1 MNYIICHYHEIGLKG
16 KNRKVFEEVLVK
28 NIKQVIP
35 PEYLNYVKRISG
47 RILIELT
54 KQGEGQQKKI
64 IKSLKNIFGIA
75 YFAFAVL
82 VKQDI
87 KSIQNKACQLLKKER
102 FKTFKTETKRANKN
116 FPLTSQEINEKIG
129 AKICNTL
136 NKKVDLKNPEITC
149 FIEIVEKFAFIYLKK
164 HKGPGGLPVGS
175 SGKGILLLS
184 GGIDSPVAAFYALKR
199 GISLDFIHFH
209 AQPYTNKASME
220 KVIELI
226 KVLKKFQPIVKLYLV
241 PFGEAQ
247 QEILLKTPDKLRVI
261 LYRRLMVRIAE
272 RIAQKEKAKALITG
286 DSIGQVA
293 SQTLEN
299 LGVVQKAV
307 NLPIIKPLACLDKE
321 EIIQKAKEIGTYE
334 ISILPHQDCC
344 ARFLPKHPETK
355 ADLEKVKKA
364 EKKLNIKKL
373 IEGALKN
380 TKIEVLK

>member
-54 KQGEGQQKKI
+54 KQGEEQQKKI

-209 AQPYTNKASME
+209 AQPYTNKASIE

-272 RIAQKEKAKALITG
+272 KIAQKEKAKALITG

-299 LGVVQKAV
+299 LGVIQEAV
-307 NLPIIKPLACLDKE
+307 NLPIIRPLACLDKE

-355 ADLEKVKKA
+355 ANLEKVKKA

>member
-16 KNRKVFEEVLVK
+16 KNRKVFEKVLVK

-209 AQPYTNKASME
+209 AQPYTNKASIE

-307 NLPIIKPLACLDKE
+307 SLPIIKPLACLDKE

>member
-54 KQGEGQQKKI
+54 KQGEEQQKKI

-199 GISLDFIHFH
+199 GISLNFIHFH
-209 AQPYTNKASME
+209 AQPYTNKASIE

>member
-54 KQGEGQQKKI
+54 KQGEEQQKKI

-209 AQPYTNKASME
+209 AQPYTNKASIE

>member
-209 AQPYTNKASME
+209 AQPYTNKASIE

-307 NLPIIKPLACLDKE
+307 NLPIIRPLACLDKE

>member
-199 GISLDFIHFH
+199 GISLNFIHFH
-209 AQPYTNKASME
+209 AQPYTNKASIE

-241 PFGEAQ
+241 PFGKAQ
-247 QEILLKTPDKLRVI
+247 QEILLKTPDKLRVV

-272 RIAQKEKAKALITG
+272 KIAQKEKAKALITG

-299 LGVVQKAV
+299 LGVIQEAV
-307 NLPIIKPLACLDKE
+307 NLPIIRPLACLDKE
-321 EIIQKAKEIGTYE
+321 EIIQKAKKIGTYE